1 MGKCTIYTRSGDK
14 GTTSLV
20 GGKRV
25 CKTHVRLEAYG
36 DVDEL
41 NAHIGLLR
49 TYLTDADD
57 QAITLWVQ
65 HKMFVIGSWLATD
78 TTDTPLSGAGPSTQL
93 RAGCLGD
100 SDLQKL
106 EQAIDAIDETVPK
119 LHAFLLP
126 GGCKG
131 SAQCQVARTVCRRT
145 ERQILRMAETCQV
158 DEHILAFMNRLSD
171 YLFMLARKLNF
182 RAGATEIFWDKNCK

>member
-1 MGKCTIYTRSGDK
+1 MGKCSIYTRSGDK
-14 GTTSLV
+14 GMTSLV
-20 GGKRV
+20 GGKRI

-49 TYLTDADD
+49 TYLADEND
-57 QAITLWVQ
+57 LAFTLWVQ

-78 TTDTPLSGAGPSTQL
+78 TSNTPLSAAS
-93 RAGCLGD
+93 CLCD
-100 SDLQKL
+100 NDLQRI
-106 EQAIDAIDETVPK
+106 ENAIDAIDETVPK

-126 GGCKG
+126 GGCEG
-131 SAQCQVARTVCRRT
+131 SAQCQVTRTVCRRT

-158 DEHILAFMNRLSD
+158 DGLMLAFMNRLSD

-182 RAGATEIFWDKNCK
+182 QAGATEIFWDKNCK